1 MKPAEINITLG
12 TEIFKDITTL
22 AWIQKYIA
30 LGSGTPNY

>member
-1 MKPAEINITLG
+1 MKRAEMNLTLG

-30 LGSGTPNY
+30 LTNVTPNY